1 MIPQLDYAFYVWTS
15 YGLFAVIM
23 AWQFIQPRLR
33 RRRILAELREEYA
46 LQLGNYDDPDA

>member
-23 AWQFIQPRLR
+23 AWQFVQPRLR
-33 RRRILAELREEYA
+33 RRRLLAELREEQA
-46 LQLGNYDDPDA
+46 LQTGSYDDPDA